1 MRTVTMPAP
10 FKGTVAEANRNFDTH
25 NWGHSDEEIVC
36 YNCEAKPWHVAAS
49 YPCGQE
55 PARINVDIPDGEDA
69 GGPGWVVK
77 HWAHS

>member
-10 FKGTVAEANRNFDTH
+10 FEGTVAEANRNFDTH

-49 YPCGQE
+49 IRADRNRHASTLISPTVKM
-55 PARINVDIPDGEDA
+55 PADPA
-69 GGPGWVVK
+69 GL
-77 HWAHS
+77 